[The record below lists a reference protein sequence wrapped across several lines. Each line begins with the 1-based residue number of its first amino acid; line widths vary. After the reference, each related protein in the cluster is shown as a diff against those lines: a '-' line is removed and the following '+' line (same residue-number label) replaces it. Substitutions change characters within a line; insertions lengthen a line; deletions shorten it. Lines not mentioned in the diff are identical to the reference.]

1 MKVHIQ
7 SAPYRLGFEL
17 TFYDQQGGKTF
28 IYNPLTRECVE
39 QPEGTAVAPEMTLYI
54 PDKLTLNNLV
64 AMLQDFGAESPSK
77 SFTEGELK
85 ATKDHLEDMRT
96 LVFSRK
102 KNQINDERKSRRN
115 SN

>member
-17 TFYDQQGGKTF
+17 TFYDQQGGKTV
-28 IYNPLTRECVE
+28 IYNPITKECVDW
-39 QPEGTAVAPEMTLYI
+39 PEGRAVSQEMTLYI
-54 PDKLTLNNLV
+54 PDKHTLNNLV
-64 AMLQDFGAESPSK
+64 EALQEMGAESPSK

-96 LVFSRK
+96 LIFSRK
-102 KNQINDERKSRRN
+102 INQINHERKS
-115 SN
+115 S